1 MVKNTTGGGYAKRQ
15 GRKFT
20 NNSKAVDLRK
30 AESALEEYACATKM
44 NGNGVAVT
52 THTGKNLFCH
62 MRGKFTG
69 RNRKQNFISVGT
81 WLLIGLRDWEKEE
94 KNCDL
99 IVVYDR
105 DEVQELRELPGLDL
119 KYLIRTTNKIS
130 NFMEDEDGDA
140 NQDEVEA
147 FKFSESAGV
156 SEEYTK
162 LLEEGDANNI
172 VSSAIEEE
180 INIDDL

>member
-1 MVKNTTGGGYAKRQ
+1 MVKNTTGGGNAKRQ

-20 NNSKAVDLRK
+20 TNSKAVDLRK
-30 AESALEEYACATKM
+30 SESSLEEYACATKM
-44 NGNGVAVT
+44 NGNGVHVT
-52 THTGKNLFCH
+52 THTGKELFCH

-81 WLLIGLRDWEKEE
+81 WLLVGLRDWEKDV

-105 DEVQELRELPGLDL
+105 DEVRDLREIPGIDL
-119 KYLIRTTNKIS
+119 KYLIKTTNRIS
-130 NFMEDEDGDA
+130 NFMEDDNKDNDE
-140 NQDEVEA
+140 DEVEA

-162 LLEEGDANNI
+162 LLESGTNDVVISNM
-172 VSSAIEEE
+172 VEEE